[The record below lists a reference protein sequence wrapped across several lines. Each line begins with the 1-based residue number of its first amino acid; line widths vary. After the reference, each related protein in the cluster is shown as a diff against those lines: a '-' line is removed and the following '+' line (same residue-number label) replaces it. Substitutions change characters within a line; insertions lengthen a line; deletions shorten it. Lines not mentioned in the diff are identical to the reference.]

1 MTNSPNPDSSH
12 FAGTPFNFQVESTRV
27 VSQVEHPRRVAGH
40 ERVGA
45 EHGHRSGACTLCHAH
60 RLGGKLQAS
69 RVERSDLAIARAA
82 VHLRVGSGG
91 SGDFSQP
98 FGRTTACHG
107 ALSGS
112 VARLECA
119 AQPGAE
125 RASHRRPGRRAVAPA
140 RRFSP
145 HGGCTRAPPTARAIG
160 RPLGRRASWESS
172 QPAPSSGPSGAH
184 HARTAP
190 S

>member
-91 SGDFSQP
+91 SGDFSRAFRP
-98 FGRTTACHG
+98 HHSLPRGPER
-107 ALSGS
+107 LSGS
-112 VARLECA
+112 SRALDAARSLA
-119 AQPGAE
+119 
-125 RASHRRPGRRAVAPA
+125 
-140 RRFSP
+140 
-145 HGGCTRAPPTARAIG
+145 
-160 RPLGRRASWESS
+160 S
-172 QPAPSSGPSGAH
+172 QPREAGVVSCDTIKAALSTCSH
-184 HARTAP
+184 HV
-190 S
+190 